1 MKLKLCTLVLSTLFS
16 GCASTTEKINYDH
29 CMFPDAPKKS
39 APGWICDQPVEGLY
53 MQAVGYSAKLAS
65 GPGMMKDIAAA
76 EARNQLATSFSTDVA
91 SKLTRVTSEKLAG
104 PQSASTD
111 TIERIQ
117 KNVSAMEIVN
127 SKIYRTQY
135 SPSGNMYVL
144 IGIDAKAYEQN
155 INKLL
160 NQSVDTENPEL
171 YRKFLL
177 QEAEAALDKA
187 AEKLK

>member
-1 MKLKLCTLVLSTLFS
+1 MKLKLCTLALSALFS
-16 GCASTTEKINYDH
+16 GCASTTEKISYDD
-29 CMFPDAPKKS
+29 CVFPDAPTKS
-39 APGWICDQPVEGLY
+39 APSWICDQPAEGLY

-65 GPGMMKDIAAA
+65 GPGMMKDVAAA

-91 SKLTRVTSEKLAG
+91 SRLTRATSEKLTG
-104 PQSASTD
+104 PEAVSTD
-111 TIERIQ
+111 TIARIQ
-117 KNVSAMEIVN
+117 KNLSAMEIMN
-127 SKIYRTQY
+127 SKIFRTQY
-135 SPSGNMYVL
+135 SPAGSMYVL

-155 INKLL
+155 IDKLL

-187 AEKLK
+187 AENLR